1 MFVYKNPINNKI
13 TLITKIMI
21 NLNLSKTPNAFNR
34 RAISSN
40 SALGPLQTLV
50 TGNSWV
56 GDTGFNLMVVPSP
69 LGKHGF
75 IVMISKLF
83 ETDVFE
89 EVPAPVP
96 NRSFD
101 NGTAQIGAV
110 KYSQKVAENVSKN
123 ILHEETGMWM
133 NQTIG
138 INPVTNPRNG
148 LEKVNGEPATSY
160 ITTNPII
167 RSGSIPHGNT
177 FQSAGIWNNTNFITP
192 FTGDISPYLQLDNFP
207 TVNKQLSFLPT
218 FADGSDPT
226 QLQEDYR
233 TEIANA
239 LSLINEPNDPASVE
253 RFINPISFL
262 NQYSKEIVNIDS
274 LAATTADDR
283 GMVLNVP
290 FERAIA
296 GPQDFICTFVIET
309 ISNPTQSIPE
319 TDQVDNFFQIQYL
332 QSIPLLFPS
341 VNGYPGKG
349 VLFPHW
355 NVNTLIAI

>member
-1 MFVYKNPINNKI
+1 MANTNN
-13 TLITKIMI
+13 LA
-21 NLNLSKTPNAFNR
+21 NTPNAFNR
-34 RAISSN
+34 KAISDN

-69 LGKHGF
+69 LGKNGF

-83 ETDVFE
+83 ETDEFE
-89 EVPAPVP
+89 SVPAPVP

-138 INPVTNPRNG
+138 TNPPTTPSNG
-148 LEKVNGEPATSY
+148 LEAVHGQPATSN

-167 RSGSIPHGNT
+167 RSGSVPHGNT
-177 FQSAGIWNNTNFITP
+177 FQSAGTCTSSSFTTP
-192 FTGDISPYLQLDNFP
+192 LSGDISPYLQLNNFP
-207 TVNKQLSFLPT
+207 TVDNQLSFLPT
-218 FADGSDPT
+218 FTDGSDPT
-226 QLQEDYR
+226 QLQADYR
-233 TEIANA
+233 AEIANA
-239 LSLINEPNDPASVE
+239 LTLLDLPSDPASVE
-253 RFINPISFL
+253 QFINPIAFL
-262 NQYSKEIVNIDS
+262 NAQAKNIISIDS
-274 LAATTADDR
+274 LAVSTADDL

-296 GPQDFICTFVIET
+296 GPQDFICTFLIET
-309 ISNPTQSIPE
+309 INNADALIPE
-319 TDQVDNFFQIQYL
+319 TDQVDNFSQIQYL

-341 VNGYPGKG
+341 VNGYPGKS